1 MANGYKPAQD
11 GPNGQSVDK
20 PEGWRGAYSQML
32 ELQGL
37 MMNDARN
44 PKTTVSCRTQIARS
58 YAVLEEEKRKLK
70 MRPLPKPIDT
80 EKLKKPKQITINPTL
95 ASEE

>member
-1 MANGYKPAQD
+1 MVKGSKSSYK
-11 GPNGQSVDK
+11 
-20 PEGWRGAYSQML
+20 QML
-32 ELQGL
+32 ELQSL
-37 MMNDARN
+37 MMQDARN
-44 PKTTVSCRTQIARS
+44 PECTFSVRTQIARS